1 MRETDTPP
9 AAPSANPPPRLAR
22 AMLWI
27 ASAALIAM
35 MLVVVVD
42 VGLRMLFNH
51 PVRGAYDMV
60 SITLL
65 IMVAFGTAP
74 VLVQRGEIV
83 IDLIDGLVGRAG
95 VRILGTIAA
104 LLTGAMVVFLL
115 WSSVNPARDAW
126 RWGDRSLELG
136 VPQWALW
143 GVAILG
149 LCGILWGALVQ
160 ILHHLRAGP
169 GVGE

>member
-1 MRETDTPP
+1 MRDTDTPP
-9 AAPSANPPPRLAR
+9 ANPQARLSK

-27 ASAALIAM
+27 ASAALIGM
-35 MLVVVVD
+35 MLVVVAD
-42 VGLRMLFNH
+42 VGLRALFNR

-65 IMVAFGTAP
+65 VMVAFGTAP
-74 VLVQRGEIV
+74 VLVQRSEIV
-83 IDLIDGLVGRAG
+83 IDLIDGLVGRGG

-104 LLTGAMVVFLL
+104 LMTGAMVLFIV
-115 WSSVNPARDAW
+115 WSSVNPAQDAW

-143 GVAILG
+143 SVAILG
-149 LCGILWGALVQ
+149 LFAILWGAIVQ
-160 ILHHLRAGP
+160 ILHHLNIKAGS
-169 GVGE
+169 GK

>member
-1 MRETDTPP
+1 MRDSDP
-9 AAPSANPPPRLAR
+9 PPPRLSK

-27 ASAALIAM
+27 ASAALLVM
-35 MLVVVVD
+35 MLVVVAD
-42 VGLRMLFNH
+42 VGLRALFNK

-65 IMVAFGTAP
+65 VMVAFGTAP

-83 IDLIDGLVGRAG
+83 IDLIDGLIGRVG

-104 LLTGAMVVFLL
+104 LTTGGMVLFIG
-115 WSSVNPARDAW
+115 WSSINPTRDAW

-149 LCGILWGALVQ
+149 LIGILWGAVVQ
-160 ILHHLRAGP
+160 ILHYLRSNGGNRP
-169 GVGE
+169 